1 LKFSKN
7 IILITISAFFFFYA
21 FHSFLILPIR
31 IISLGGAEFD
41 IGLVMSMAGISSLLV
56 TPVAGLLGDTY
67 KKKYLLFSGA
77 LLLGLVNLLFLY
89 FDSIYYSYLALRFL
103 QGCAFS
109 LFFVSAG
116 TLIAENTLE
125 ENQTQALGFFGIF
138 AIINHALAPTLSVQI
153 VDFFSYSYFFL
164 STAFAS
170 ILSSLIVLA
179 VDTED
184 VLVKKSYNG
193 KNFIELLNNKKL
205 KLVCC
210 VMFLVGGS
218 FLTCL
223 NFAAVFAKSINV
235 VPVTVFFLSYTGIA
249 LIMRIFF
256 GWLPDKYGQ
265 VTFCKP
271 ALILYGLSIG
281 ILGISLDYVSVVMAG
296 LLFGVSHAL
305 VYPSLYTLA
314 LRFTDISNKSKAFS
328 ICSVSFTSGGMLFSV
343 IYGLIAETYSFKV
356 MFVSC
361 SIIVTLGFYYFIKLL
376 EKELLNE
383 YR

>member
-56 TPVAGLLGDTY
+56 TPAAGLLGDTY

-179 VDTED
+179 VDTDD